1 MRGTAT
7 GDAGGRVL
15 RRAAVLCAAPPCG
28 AGGERR
34 VSPALRP
41 GRRTQGAYALQGA
54 CAHTTLPRARHRPGR
69 DIMIQRTKTIIWR
82 ILLALVGGAL
92 IFIGMVFLFL
102 PGPGSPLITLGVAV
116 LALEFE
122 RPRRWLKRLRARL
135 AGRSKGR
142 AFEKPRRRLKRLRA
156 RLAGRGERQRGDMGA
171 AFGKSEAAGATRWW
185 ARAMPGAQK
194 RSVAAA
200 VRRSP
205 ADPAPRRGTSQPDV
219 GVVEAQ
225 AYDSWPAEES
235 ETLGAWRLRFNHG
248 VTRRGNSVFAGGAPG
263 RAAGD
268 AIHYAERWYAER
280 GRPAAFQLSP
290 LSDPELDPLL
300 EARGYHKK
308 APVRVWTA
316 RAEQAAVIEGR
327 AGVEVVCHQALDE
340 TWFELSGTRGRFAGK
355 EAAIYRTM
363 LERVSPRACFAL
375 AYRRGEP
382 AAVGL
387 GIQGRG
393 LVGIFSMLTLPE
405 HRGFGA
411 GREILR
417 EIAHWSIIR
426 GGSFLYLQVEEDNE
440 AAQGLYQGAGFT
452 SLYRYHYRVRNDSP
466 GTEARD

>member
-1 MRGTAT
+1 
-7 GDAGGRVL
+7 
-15 RRAAVLCAAPPCG
+15 
-28 AGGERR
+28 
-34 VSPALRP
+34 
-41 GRRTQGAYALQGA
+41 
-54 CAHTTLPRARHRPGR
+54 
-69 DIMIQRTKTIIWR
+69 MIQRTKTIIWR
-82 ILLALVGGAL
+82 TLLALAGGVL

-102 PGPGSPLITLGVAV
+102 PGPGTPLITLGVAV

-122 RPRRWLKRLRARL
+122 RPRLWLKHLRARL
-135 AGRSKGR
+135 ARQSNRKAFERPKRLLRQLYARLTGRGVR
-142 AFEKPRRRLKRLRA
+142 QPGGATGAAFEKNK
-156 RLAGRGERQRGDMGA
+156 
-171 AFGKSEAAGATRWW
+171 AAGAATWW
-185 ARAMPGAQK
+185 SRVMPGVRAWWTRAMPGAAA
-194 RSVAAA
+194 RSNEDAERRVPTGAARHA
-200 VRRSP
+200 
-205 ADPAPRRGTSQPDV
+205 SQPDV

-263 RAAGD
+263 RSADD
-268 AIHYAERWYAER
+268 AVQYAERWYAAR
-280 GRPAAFQLSP
+280 GRRAAFQLSP

-300 EARGYHKK
+300 EARGYRKQ

-327 AGVEVVCHQALDE
+327 EGVEVVCHQALDE
-340 TWFELSGTRGRFAGK
+340 TWFELSGTRGRFSGK

-375 AYRRGEP
+375 AYRLGEP

-440 AAQGLYQGAGFT
+440 AAQGLYRGAGFT
-452 SLYRYHYRVRNDSP
+452 SLYRYHYRVRNESP
-466 GTEARD
+466 GAEARD